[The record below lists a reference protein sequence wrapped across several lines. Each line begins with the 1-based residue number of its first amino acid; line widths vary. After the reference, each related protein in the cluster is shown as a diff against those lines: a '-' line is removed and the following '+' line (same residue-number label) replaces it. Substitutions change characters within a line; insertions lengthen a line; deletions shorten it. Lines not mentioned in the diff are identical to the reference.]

1 MSRIDDL
8 LNTPYWII
16 DILPMQVPKD
26 SPGNMSG
33 NRKIHHDEVFK
44 NIKKDIPAEWE

>member
-26 SPGNMSG
+26 SPGICLETE
-33 NRKIHHDEVFK
+33 R
-44 NIKKDIPAEWE
+44 